1 MVAIFMFWKSKIVSE
16 YIYTKAIDDRITY
29 ISQLLYT

>member
-1 MVAIFMFWKSKIVSE
+1 MVTILMFRKSEIVSE
-16 YIYTKAIDDRITY
+16 DIYTKAIDDRITY